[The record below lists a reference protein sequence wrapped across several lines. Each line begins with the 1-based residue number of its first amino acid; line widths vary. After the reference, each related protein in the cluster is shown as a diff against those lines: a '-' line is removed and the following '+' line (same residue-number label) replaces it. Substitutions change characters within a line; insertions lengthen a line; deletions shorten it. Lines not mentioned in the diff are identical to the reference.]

1 MESLENLIQ
10 IDESAFIDLKFELA
24 QFIETE
30 LLEEGVKEFKAQFLI
45 MFNTLVSSYNS
56 ITSSQRNFN
65 ETNEKL
71 IKNLRNKNDICKR
84 IEEDQERIL
93 NINQEFENLSLKID
107 YTKSEEQ
114 ELDKQIKSL
123 NDEIIKLNQIKEK
136 DSFINFNPEEIELK
150 EKLKADVDDLDIKFE
165 QVISQK
171 NQILKQL
178 DIIISEKVKLE
189 EIGNE
194 LESQKK
200 ETEEYKAK
208 KYKEYEE
215 QIEKKI
221 NIDNLFK
228 NTKNDNMEFK
238 KRLIEQDETLSK
250 LREKEKNLNNENDEI
265 IERISECEKLIKKL
279 QSERPLRLKEIKE
292 LDKKKEEFE
301 KSIKEIGQEITNIE
315 KEKNELTKETEEF
328 EKNKLK
334 FEFKINEYD
343 KEIIYLKEEIDKI
356 HLDVL
361 KIEKEIEMK
370 KLLFHEK
377 KDELNSKKQKDH
389 EEKKKIE
396 DLSDELNTQ
405 HNQNIFIE
413 NSIRRLMNEALG
425 IKKETQLLEQ
435 QKEIIEAEK
444 NIYSKQSSDAQMEF
458 FQAKE
463 RLKNLNEAIGD
474 LKEKNTSLEQKAKQ
488 QKKIFEAV
496 KGDCLRFEKKYSES
510 KKDIKEI
517 SDDKQ
522 KKSQRYQFLKIELN
536 YKQKLLAGLQK
547 NFSNNE
553 IELIDDKEKKRLLIE
568 EIKQIKISIERYQ
581 KSNNNLN
588 KTISLAEC
596 DHQNQLKEFQVIV
609 TERDFINQ
617 QLIQRH
623 KEIDSLYEKIK
634 VHQEELIKLNS
645 QYEKK
650 LIEVENLKQSREL
663 LTEEYIK
670 SENIIKNIFELRV
683 TKIKIEKELII
694 TKNKLKSLEDQ
705 TKKPLNIHRWTKLEY
720 SDPEKFELITQINS
734 LQRRLIAK
742 TEEVSHKEELIQEKE
757 KLYIKLKGIVA
768 RQSGVDMIE
777 SLKNYQKLIREEN
790 IKLKKMNEEVKYL
803 SLTIRNYELEI
814 KELDKKINQLKM
826 DWIKSKRNIIREEN

>member
-10 IDESAFIDLKFELA
+10 IDESAFTDLKFELA

-171 NQILKQL
+171 NQVLKQL

-215 QIEKKI
+215 QIDKKI

-238 KRLIEQDETLSK
+238 KRLIEQDDTLSK
-250 LREKEKNLNNENDEI
+250 LREKEKNINNENDEI

-315 KEKNELTKETEEF
+315 KEKNEFTKETEEF
-328 EKNKLK
+328 EKNRFK

-396 DLSDELNTQ
+396 DLSDELNIQ

-517 SDDKQ
+517 TDDKQ

>member
-10 IDESAFIDLKFELA
+10 IDESAFIDLKYELA

-250 LREKEKNLNNENDEI
+250 LREKEKNINNENDEI

>member
-250 LREKEKNLNNENDEI
+250 LREKEKNINNENDEI